1 MSSNRR
7 HVDRRVRGL
16 RLALKT
22 GTDLAI
28 VAHRFFDVVGDPAVD
43 HACSPSRDPAVAAMM
58 FAIAEKTGHVAPDP
72 EGAARVM
79 TMAYGPE
86 GFYHGTIYPLPVMFF
101 FFRKDRQGLL
111 VRSALDGQ
119 PSQLTR
125 FVAFEAGRDP
135 IPVPGPATLQ

>member
-22 GTDLAI
+22 ETDLGAL
-28 VAHRFFDVVGDPAVD
+28 AHRFFDIVGDPAVD
-43 HACSPSRDPAVAAMM
+43 HACSPCRDPAIAAMM
-58 FAIAEKTGHVAPDP
+58 FAIAEKAGYVAPDP
-72 EGAARVM
+72 NGAARVM
-79 TMAYGPE
+79 TMAYSPE
-86 GFYHGTIYPLPVMFF
+86 GFYHGMVAPLPVLFF

-111 VRSALDGQ
+111 IQSALDGR
-119 PSQLTR
+119 PTQLTR

-135 IPVPGPATLQ
+135 IPVPGPSTLQ